1 MDDTVNQSILAAI
14 EQGRAG
20 RGRSIGLRSV
30 LDAAAPRMGAATWT
44 RVRALVLTWLGEGY
58 PRAVV
63 GEELGVGTERVGQLQ
78 AEGCDAVLRGGGDSA
93 AADVACAPVWQWW
106 CEQRT
111 DQVACARLRRGA
123 PTPAEGRP

>member
-20 RGRSIGLRSV
+20 RGRSVGLRSV
-30 LDAAAPRMGAATWT
+30 LDASAPRTGAATWT

-58 PRAVV
+58 SRAVV

-78 AEGCDAVLRGGGDSA
+78 AEGCDAVLRGGASSA
-93 AADVACAPVWQWW
+93 DADRACAPVWQWW

-111 DQVACARLRRGA
+111 DQVACERLRRGEPA
-123 PTPAEGRP
+123 PAERVQ